1 MESWLP
7 LWTDDLPPVLGVRLD
22 REALLCW
29 QIDLA
34 IAADCFCP
42 STQDLHKLFWFNYK
56 KLIYDAAGE
65 ESGEGQWKSCEHLS
79 RLQHLTLNGF
89 HGINPLE
96 PTSLEELPLK
106 EKEFC
111 TILHMA
117 VHAPAS
123 RVLWRLIYIVV
134 LCWLAPSA
142 LCPLGSLPEDRRFK
156 NPSPW
161 LWLSFMSLRTQRS
174 LGIGFHT
181 PQSQH
186 DSDCHSCLPAH
197 NIPLF
202 SFHTFQSQGHWCL
215 PFLPCLKWL
224 SRINLHRLFV
234 WFCFSSKTVS
244 RAPNIGAFAIFTT
257 LPSEVWN
264 RIWNR
269 QSLSGWVNP
278 FKAWPM
284 CHLCLNDFVF
294 WLSFCHTY
302 TYTCIWHKRNIFIYL
317 CIYFYFMSMSGF
329 LVCMYVH
336 HWHVWFL
343 QRSEELLDEM
353 IT

>member
-42 STQDLHKLFWFNYK
+42 STQDPHKLFCFNYK

-65 ESGEGQWKSCEHLS
+65 ASGEGQWKPCEHLS
-79 RLQHLTLNGF
+79 RLQHLTVNGF
-89 HGINPLE
+89 HGINPWE
-96 PTSLEELPLK
+96 STSLEELPLK
-106 EKEFC
+106 EKEFWV
-111 TILHMA
+111 ILHIA
-117 VHAPAS
+117 VHAEAS
-123 RVLWRLIYIVV
+123 RVLWHLIYTIV

-156 NPSPW
+156 SPSPW
-161 LWLSFMSLRTQRS
+161 LWLSFMSPCTQHPF
-174 LGIGFHT
+174 GIGFHT
-181 PQSQH
+181 PQSQ
-186 DSDCHSCLPAH
+186 
-197 NIPLF
+197 
-202 SFHTFQSQGHWCL
+202 QHWCL

-224 SRINLHRLFV
+224 SQINLHRLFV

-302 TYTCIWHKRNIFIYL
+302 TYTYIQHKRNIFIYL
-317 CIYFYFMSMSGF
+317 CIYFYFMSMSCL

-343 QRSEELLDEM
+343 QRSEEDTGFCSCWMKWLLNLF
-353 IT
+353 